1 MSTPE
6 SIPLVK
12 NIVDVNAN
20 VFESLK
26 ESAKNGT
33 LEEYLSDKD
42 ISNLAYDA
50 AQQDEKEC
58 LKILINQG
66 VDLSV
71 PVREKKTILNAIFD
85 NVTNAEK
92 FISKV
97 LDSQVDLDKSN
108 VYVLNFRLLRP
119 EENKQMAVIS
129 NLCEAT
135 SDKTM
140 INILQHPLLGNLD
153 KLFFNTSDTIF

>member
-108 VYVLNFRLLRP
+108 VYVLSEL
-119 EENKQMAVIS
+119 S
-129 NLCEAT
+129 
-135 SDKTM
+135 
-140 INILQHPLLGNLD
+140 
-153 KLFFNTSDTIF
+153 